1 MYVTCQTDITGFHHV
16 LKVNRD
22 RTQTHHLQRDTK
34 QIAGIRPSI
43 TKVYFGGSLLTK
55 NIMDSRLLA
64 FVSVC
69 LFLLTSPVFSAPAA
83 DPKPHLEQSKDLPIS
98 KRPKYMDTREPQ
110 DIFKDLVFLTL
121 QQLVSDGKVNPEAIT
136 DTDAGVPNKRGYQ
149 GLCLRRTANQ
159 RYIAYPCWRTG
170 SK

>member
-1 MYVTCQTDITGFHHV
+1 MGKTLRNSCP
-16 LKVNRD
+16 
-22 RTQTHHLQRDTK
+22 THWTRHFIIYNENTK
-34 QIAGIRPSI
+34 LNARSSTHYYKGLFWRES
-43 TKVYFGGSLLTK
+43 KSK

-69 LFLLTSPVFSAPAA
+69 LFLLTTPVFSAPAA
-83 DPKPHLEQSKDLPIS
+83 DPKPHLEQSKDLPLS
-98 KRPKYMDTREPQ
+98 KRPKCMDTREPQ
-110 DIFKDLVFLTL
+110 DIFKELLYLTL
-121 QQLVSDGKVNPEAIT
+121 QQLVSDGKVNPEVIT
-136 DTDAGVPNKRGYQ
+136 DSANGVPSKRGYQ